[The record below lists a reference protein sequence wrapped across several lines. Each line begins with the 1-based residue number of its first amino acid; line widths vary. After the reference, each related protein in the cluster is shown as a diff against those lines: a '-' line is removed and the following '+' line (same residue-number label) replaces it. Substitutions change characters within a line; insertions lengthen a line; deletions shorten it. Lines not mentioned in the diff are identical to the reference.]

1 MYYDLK
7 LDTHIFPT
15 RATIHIQ
22 PLVKESAYLA
32 SRAKHFRYFRC
43 RLLTIILIEMTE
55 LQAAQRFVTITEG
68 ETEEFIDSMKNSNTT
83 KKKKKVT

>member
-15 RATIHIQ
+15 RATIHIRS
-22 PLVKESAYLA
+22 LVKESAYLA
-32 SRAKHFRYFRC
+32 SRANHFRYFRC

-83 KKKKKVT
+83 KKNKK